1 MSTANLPYHPD
12 NYTREQKKAALISA
26 VYDAIEEQRYPGR
39 VEYPLPGEPFEMR
52 INKTEARERL
62 TNLLKY
68 TEALELLGE
77 ILHDYEAGVE

>member
-1 MSTANLPYHPD
+1 MTTAHPHHPD
-12 NYTREQKKAALISA
+12 NCTNGQKKAALISA
-26 VYDAIEEQRYPGR
+26 VYDAIEEQRYPER
-39 VEYPLPGEPFEMR
+39 VDYLIPGEPFEMR
-52 INKTEARERL
+52 INRTEARERL